1 MDKKIRR
8 CLSLLLVAAM
18 VVTGLDFVPAK
29 AAETTY
35 TSGDYTYTLN
45 GDDEATITKYDG
57 SASYVAIPST
67 LDGKQVVGI
76 GDGVFQD
83 KKTITGVN
91 IPEGIKSIGKYAL
104 AGTGITSLKL
114 PSSLTAIGAKML
126 SQNKGVTEI
135 IIPKN
140 VIESTNTY
148 WGGPFEGSNI
158 SKVVLE
164 EGMKKIPSEMFRN
177 MDKLTQVDIP
187 DSITKIEESAFN
199 TCSALTDI
207 DIPESVTYIGKYAL
221 AGTSI
226 KALKLPS
233 SLQTIGAK
241 VLSGNKE
248 VVEIVI
254 PKTVIESADT
264 YWGGPFEGSNISK
277 VVLEEGMKK
286 IPSEMF
292 RNMDKLTQVDIPD
305 SITAIGGSAFKSCSA
320 LTNIN
325 IPDAI
330 TSIEE
335 STFCECSSLK
345 EINIPDNVTSIGK
358 YAFAK
363 TNIKTL
369 KLPAQLTEIGAK
381 VLSENKEVTEIIV
394 PKTVIKAI
402 DTFWG
407 TPFEG
412 SNIRKVVLEKGMKKI
427 PANLLKNMEK
437 LTQVNIP
444 NSIVL
449 IEESAFSSC
458 SSLTSINIPDSVTTI
473 GKYAFSETSLAALK
487 LPSSLKTIGAKILS
501 GNKGVMEIV
510 IPKNITEVTDTYWG
524 EPFEGS
530 GISKVTFEKGLK
542 KIPSHLFHNA
552 SQLREVKLLDE
563 MTDIDSYAF
572 ENCTNLR
579 SVELPISIK
588 TIGDGAFSGCT
599 SLTEVLANKKIT
611 SIGKNAF
618 QNCTNATIKVA
629 KYTDSMKSF
638 TDAEQN
644 LEFSNLEYTDTVDKV
659 IEHEKSTYEING
671 SSASSYVVMNLDYA
685 LKQKEIKNVKDMQL
699 VVKLPATSAVNSIK
713 LDGIALSDSD
723 FKITSDN
730 KITIPVKKSTGKC
743 RIYTTPNVDGRINSY
758 AVLNYEKD
766 GVSQSNIIGA
776 VSENCTCLTLGC
788 NDDVSY
794 EKGEDSVSVEVKGY
808 GISGKNV
815 EIYVDGELV
824 KEVLVSKTGK
834 YSTDIALD
842 YPENFKNYTVKI
854 VSVEKSGKEAELS
867 KQITTIENGPK
878 LSGVSLYIEAHD
890 YKDGHKTF
898 DLLKNDGTLK
908 YITFQAGKPY
918 QFSIQYENADKI
930 SRVFVI
936 SSRGGYSRKLEAK
949 WDADKN
955 AYVTNGFFGNDASY
969 VPGNLSIEYVAK
981 PDGGTQVDEEENVTL
996 TDEEKASIPE
1006 NWREATA
1013 EQITD
1018 TESDYQAEI
1027 TLKSG
1032 DVVEYSYDKMTLT
1045 EYAEELEKKQAA
1057 QSGEED
1063 TELNACSDLS
1073 EGVGDIIDFL
1083 KVFDKEG
1090 TAKDIGKLYDFFEKD
1105 GFSRYT
1111 MGEGDLA
1118 QDIALVKTELNAD
1131 TIQMYLVDPK
1141 AVDNTV
1147 ARYIIKKG
1155 QSTTQKTIFDLFGMD
1170 SSTGGFLVDSAN
1182 SMFSFEGNVI
1192 NLLWMKQEVM
1202 SDQSLSPAQRE
1213 AKLKE
1218 IQKMADIAA
1227 EKMVFTYIAGVIGVF
1242 GAMALPGSGVAI
1254 ACGLLALAI
1263 KKCIIPMIESGD
1275 FDDFLN
1281 GKLSLKDMIIRWI
1294 IDPSGYVYEGV
1305 MTNRLSDVTT
1315 TLYYKEKKTDKKGT
1329 VWDASEYD
1337 QENPLVTDEAGS
1349 YAWDV
1354 PEGYWQV
1361 KAEKEGYETAYS
1373 DWMEVPPP
1381 QTDVNIEMKPL
1392 AAPEIKEIHSYETF
1406 TKVIFTQYMDPET
1419 VKNLTLTDS
1428 QGNSIAYTLSYDK
1441 SETDAARNV
1450 FAKEFTLIYDT
1461 PIAKGEKVTVGG
1473 MENITSSTGKA
1484 LAAVTK
1490 SDVASED
1497 VTIESNDYVN
1507 LALEDSYELSVEVSG
1522 ASKGSLA
1529 ASIDNSQVAEITKIE
1544 EGDDGIYKISMKGL
1558 VYGQAVLSLTVKETG
1573 ISKKVNIQVGEETSS
1588 GKNIYD
1594 EDPIQMVK
1602 LDLTKIS
1609 GKMESDINVNAD
1621 AEGVILPFTKKYQ
1634 RVFFEIPEDINLAQ
1648 ISDIII
1654 KANVPGELSLAVFN
1668 NTFDKS
1674 SNEWWND
1681 DVWTVY
1687 PFFEGSYPDRKENG
1701 SHGSTL
1707 GDETQTFLFN
1717 VDTDKLSRL
1726 TGNGGYLTI
1735 GANADPVTGAAYTDV
1750 TYKIYSIQLV
1760 VNKTVEPI
1768 GGGED
1773 PQPTVTPTTEPQ
1785 PTAVPTTE
1793 PQPTAVPTTEPQPTA
1808 VPTTKPQP
1816 TAVPTTKPQPTVV
1829 PTAKP
1834 QPTVVPTT
1842 KPQPTVVP
1850 TTKPQPTAGPTQKP
1864 QSTVKPQQPQAPNT
1878 STGTPAGN
1886 NNSSNANTGAN
1897 NSSSGSSNIS
1907 GGSYG
1912 NAGNATTVPKITM
1925 WKITQK
1931 GKGKVKVIWKKVV
1944 GSSGYQV
1951 QYSLNKKMRAA
1962 KLKNCKAASLTIKK
1976 LKKKKTYYVRVR
1988 AYKMVNGRKVYG
2000 KWSGVK
2006 KVKIKK

>member
-1 MDKKIRR
+1 MNKKIRR

-57 SASYVAIPST
+57 SALYVAIPST

-91 IPEGIKSIGKYAL
+91 IPEGIKSIGHDAFANTNL
-104 AGTGITSLKL
+104 QELNL
-114 PSSLTAIGAKML
+114 PSSLERIGY
-126 SQNKGVTEI
+126 SVIYGVTGVTNVN
-135 IIPKN
+135 IPKGLKTADVCWN
-140 VIESTNTY
+140 ND
-148 WGGPFEGSNI
+148 GPFAG
-158 SKVVLE
+158 SKVNTVTFE
-164 EGMKKIPSEMFRN
+164 SGMTKIPDN
-177 MDKLTQVDIP
+177 MMKNCKELKTVTIP
-187 DSITKIEESAFN
+187 YTVQEIGQYAFDSCSSLEKIEIPRIVKTIGHDAFAHTN
-199 TCSALTDI
+199 LQ
-207 DIPESVTYIGKYAL
+207 EL
-221 AGTSI
+221 N
-226 KALKLPS
+226 LPS
-233 SLQTIGAK
+233 SLEKIGYSIIYG
-241 VLSGNKE
+241 VTRVTSVN
-248 VVEIVI
+248 I
-254 PKTVIESADT
+254 PKGVKTADVC
-264 YWGGPFEGSNISK
+264 WNNDGPFAGSK
-277 VVLEEGMKK
+277 VNTVTFESGMTK
-286 IPSEMF
+286 
-292 RNMDKLTQVDIPD
+292 
-305 SITAIGGSAFKSCSA
+305 
-320 LTNIN
+320 
-325 IPDAI
+325 
-330 TSIEE
+330 
-335 STFCECSSLK
+335 
-345 EINIPDNVTSIGK
+345 IPDNMMKNCKELKTVTIPYTVQEIGQ
-358 YAFAK
+358 YAF
-363 TNIKTL
+363 
-369 KLPAQLTEIGAK
+369 
-381 VLSENKEVTEIIV
+381 
-394 PKTVIKAI
+394 
-402 DTFWG
+402 D
-407 TPFEG
+407 
-412 SNIRKVVLEKGMKKI
+412 
-427 PANLLKNMEK
+427 
-437 LTQVNIP
+437 
-444 NSIVL
+444 
-449 IEESAFSSC
+449 SC
-458 SSLTSINIPDSVTTI
+458 SSLEKIEIPRIVKTI
-473 GKYAFSETSLAALK
+473 GHDAFAHTNLQELN
-487 LPSSLKTIGAKILS
+487 LPSSLEKIGYSIIYGVTRVTS
-501 GNKGVMEIV
+501 VNIPKGVKTADV
-510 IPKNITEVTDTYWG
+510 CWNNDG
-524 EPFEGS
+524 PFAGS
-530 GISKVTFEKGLK
+530 KVNKVTFEKGTKL
-542 KIPSHLFHNA
+542 IPANLFSNA

-579 SVELPISIK
+579 SIELPISIK

-659 IEHEKSTYEING
+659 IEHEKSMYEING

-699 VVKLPATSAVNSIK
+699 VVKLPETSVVNSIK

-834 YSTDIALD
+834 YSTDITLD

-854 VSVEKSGKEAELS
+854 VSVEKSGKETELS

-878 LSGVSLYIEAHD
+878 LSDVSLYIEAHD

-969 VPGNLSIEYVAK
+969 VPGTLSIEYVAK

-1155 QSTTQKTIFDLFGMD
+1155 QSTTQKTLFDLFGMD

-1275 FDDFLN
+1275 FDDFLD

-1305 MTNRLSDVTT
+1305 TTNRLSDVTT

-1441 SETDAARNV
+1441 SEKDAAGNV
-1450 FAKEFTLIYDT
+1450 FVKEFTLIYDT

-1473 MENITSSTGKA
+1473 MENITSSTGEA

-1507 LALEDSYELSVEVSG
+1507 LALDDSYKLSVEVSG

-1544 EGDDGIYKISMKGL
+1544 EGDDGIYKISLKGL

-1609 GKMESDINVNAD
+1609 EKMESDINVNAD
-1621 AEGVILPFTKKYQ
+1621 GEGVILPFTKRYQ
-1634 RVFFEIPEDINLAQ
+1634 RVFFDIPEDINLAQ
-1648 ISDIII
+1648 ISNIII

-1707 GDETQTFLFN
+1707 GDETQTFSFN

-1768 GGGED
+1768 GGDED
-1773 PQPTVTPTTEPQ
+1773 PQPTVT
-1785 PTAVPTTE
+1785 
-1793 PQPTAVPTTEPQPTA
+1793 
-1808 VPTTKPQP
+1808 
-1816 TAVPTTKPQPTVV
+1816 
-1829 PTAKP
+1829 
-1834 QPTVVPTT
+1834 PTT

-1850 TTKPQPTAGPTQKP
+1850 TTKPQPTAVPTQKP

-1878 STGTPAGN
+1878 STGMSAGGN
-1886 NNSSNANTGAN
+1886 NANTGAN
-1897 NSSSGSSNIS
+1897 NSSFGSSNIS

-1912 NAGNATTVPKITM
+1912 NAGNATTVSKITM

-1931 GKGKVKVIWKKVV
+1931 GKGKVKVIWKKVI

-1962 KLKNCKAASLTIKK
+1962 KLKKCKAASLTIKK

-1988 AYKMVNGRKVYG
+1988 AYKYVNGKKVYG
-2000 KWSGVK
+2000 KWSSIK

>member
-1 MDKKIRR
+1 MNKKIRR

-57 SASYVAIPST
+57 SALYVAIPST

-91 IPEGIKSIGKYAL
+91 IPEGIKSIGHDAFANTNL
-104 AGTGITSLKL
+104 QELNL
-114 PSSLTAIGAKML
+114 PSSLERIGY
-126 SQNKGVTEI
+126 SVIYGVTGVTNVN
-135 IIPKN
+135 IPKGLKTADVCWN
-140 VIESTNTY
+140 ND
-148 WGGPFEGSNI
+148 GPFAG
-158 SKVVLE
+158 SKVNTVTFE
-164 EGMKKIPSEMFRN
+164 SGMTKIPDN
-177 MDKLTQVDIP
+177 MMKNCKELKTVTIP
-187 DSITKIEESAFN
+187 YTVQEIGQYAFDSCSSLEKIEIPRIVKTIGHDAFAHTN
-199 TCSALTDI
+199 LQ
-207 DIPESVTYIGKYAL
+207 EL
-221 AGTSI
+221 N
-226 KALKLPS
+226 LPS
-233 SLQTIGAK
+233 SLEKIG
-241 VLSGNKE
+241 
-248 VVEIVI
+248 
-254 PKTVIESADT
+254 
-264 YWGGPFEGSNISK
+264 Y
-277 VVLEEGMKK
+277 
-286 IPSEMF
+286 
-292 RNMDKLTQVDIPD
+292 
-305 SITAIGGSAFKSCSA
+305 SIIYGVTR
-320 LTNIN
+320 
-325 IPDAI
+325 
-330 TSIEE
+330 
-335 STFCECSSLK
+335 
-345 EINIPDNVTSIGK
+345 VTS
-358 YAFAK
+358 
-363 TNIKTL
+363 
-369 KLPAQLTEIGAK
+369 
-381 VLSENKEVTEIIV
+381 
-394 PKTVIKAI
+394 
-402 DTFWG
+402 
-407 TPFEG
+407 
-412 SNIRKVVLEKGMKKI
+412 
-427 PANLLKNMEK
+427 
-437 LTQVNIP
+437 VNIP
-444 NSIVL
+444 
-449 IEESAFSSC
+449 
-458 SSLTSINIPDSVTTI
+458 
-473 GKYAFSETSLAALK
+473 
-487 LPSSLKTIGAKILS
+487 
-501 GNKGVMEIV
+501 KGVKTADV
-510 IPKNITEVTDTYWG
+510 CWNNDG
-524 EPFEGS
+524 PFAGS
-530 GISKVTFEKGLK
+530 KVNKVTFEKGTKL
-542 KIPSHLFHNA
+542 IPANLFSNA

-579 SVELPISIK
+579 SIELPISIK

-659 IEHEKSTYEING
+659 IEHEKSMYEING

-699 VVKLPATSAVNSIK
+699 VVKLPETSVVNSIK

-834 YSTDIALD
+834 YSTDITLD

-854 VSVEKSGKEAELS
+854 VSVEKSGKETELS

-878 LSGVSLYIEAHD
+878 LSDVSLYIEAHD

-969 VPGNLSIEYVAK
+969 VPGTLSIEYVAK

-1155 QSTTQKTIFDLFGMD
+1155 QSTTQKTLFDLFGMD

-1275 FDDFLN
+1275 FDDFLD

-1305 MTNRLSDVTT
+1305 TTNRLSDVTT

-1441 SETDAARNV
+1441 SEKDAAGNV
-1450 FAKEFTLIYDT
+1450 FVKEFTLIYDT

-1473 MENITSSTGKA
+1473 MENITSSTGEA

-1507 LALEDSYELSVEVSG
+1507 LALDDSYKLSVEVSG

-1544 EGDDGIYKISMKGL
+1544 EGDDGIYKISLKGL

-1609 GKMESDINVNAD
+1609 EKMESDINVNAD
-1621 AEGVILPFTKKYQ
+1621 GEGVILPFTKRYQ
-1634 RVFFEIPEDINLAQ
+1634 RVFFDIPEDINLAQ
-1648 ISDIII
+1648 ISNIII

-1707 GDETQTFLFN
+1707 GDETQTFSFN

-1768 GGGED
+1768 GGDED
-1773 PQPTVTPTTEPQ
+1773 PQPTVT
-1785 PTAVPTTE
+1785 
-1793 PQPTAVPTTEPQPTA
+1793 
-1808 VPTTKPQP
+1808 
-1816 TAVPTTKPQPTVV
+1816 
-1829 PTAKP
+1829 
-1834 QPTVVPTT
+1834 PTT

-1850 TTKPQPTAGPTQKP
+1850 TTKPQPTAVPTQKP

-1878 STGTPAGN
+1878 STGMSAGGN
-1886 NNSSNANTGAN
+1886 NANTGAN
-1897 NSSSGSSNIS
+1897 NSSFGSSNIS

-1912 NAGNATTVPKITM
+1912 NAGNATTVSKITM

-1931 GKGKVKVIWKKVV
+1931 GKGKVKVIWKKVI

-1962 KLKNCKAASLTIKK
+1962 KLKKCKAASLTIKK

-1988 AYKMVNGRKVYG
+1988 AYKYVNGKKVYG
-2000 KWSGVK
+2000 KWSSIK

>member
-1 MDKKIRR
+1 MNKKIRR
-8 CLSLLLVAAM
+8 CLSLLLVATM

-91 IPEGIKSIGKYAL
+91 IPEGIKSIGHDAF
-104 AGTGITSLKL
+104 ANTGLTELKFPSTLESLGYNV
-114 PSSLTAIGAKML
+114 IYGV
-126 SQNKGVTEI
+126 KGVTSI
-135 IIPKN
+135 YIPK
-140 VIESTNTY
+140 SLKTAWRSGY
-148 WGGPFEGSNI
+148 DAPFNN
-158 SKVVLE
+158 SKVKEVVFE
-164 EGMKKIPSEMFRN
+164 DGITEIPNNIMMSSSELQ
-177 MDKLTQVDIP
+177 KVTIP
-187 DSITKIEESAFN
+187 DSVEVIGNNAFERCSSLQQIEIPQGVKKIGNYAFASTNLKEFNIPLSLETIGYCVIYGVKDVTSIYIPKSLKTAWRSGYDAPFNNSKIKKVTFEKGITKIPDNIMMSSSELQKVTIPNSVQEIGNNAFER
-199 TCSALTDI
+199 C
-207 DIPESVTYIGKYAL
+207 
-221 AGTSI
+221 
-226 KALKLPS
+226 S
-233 SLQTIGAK
+233 SLQQI
-241 VLSGNKE
+241 
-248 VVEIVI
+248 EIPQGV
-254 PKTVIESADT
+254 
-264 YWGGPFEGSNISK
+264 
-277 VVLEEGMKK
+277 KK
-286 IPSEMF
+286 IG
-292 RNMDKLTQVDIPD
+292 N
-305 SITAIGGSAFKSCSA
+305 
-320 LTNIN
+320 
-325 IPDAI
+325 
-330 TSIEE
+330 
-335 STFCECSSLK
+335 
-345 EINIPDNVTSIGK
+345 
-358 YAFAK
+358 YAFAS
-363 TNIKTL
+363 TNL
-369 KLPAQLTEIGAK
+369 KE
-381 VLSENKEVTEIIV
+381 
-394 PKTVIKAI
+394 
-402 DTFWG
+402 F
-407 TPFEG
+407 
-412 SNIRKVVLEKGMKKI
+412 
-427 PANLLKNMEK
+427 
-437 LTQVNIP
+437 NIP
-444 NSIVL
+444 LSLETIGYCVL
-449 IEESAFSSC
+449 YGVSGVA
-458 SSLTSINIPDSVTTI
+458 SINIP
-473 GKYAFSETSLAALK
+473 K
-487 LPSSLKTIGAKILS
+487 SLKNVSRS
-501 GNKGVMEIV
+501 G
-510 IPKNITEVTDTYWG
+510 DDC
-524 EPFEGS
+524 PFTNS

-542 KIPSHLFHNA
+542 EIPSHLFHNA

-579 SVELPISIK
+579 SIELPISIK

-659 IEHEKSTYEING
+659 IEHEKSMYEING

-699 VVKLPATSAVNSIK
+699 VVKLPATSVVNSIK

-834 YSTDIALD
+834 YSTDITLD

-854 VSVEKSGKEAELS
+854 VSVEKSGKETELS

-969 VPGNLSIEYVAK
+969 VPGTLSIEYVAK

-1182 SMFSFEGNVI
+1182 SMFNFEGNVI

-1305 MTNRLSDVTT
+1305 TTNRLSDVTT

-1441 SETDAARNV
+1441 SEKDAAGNV
-1450 FAKEFTLIYDT
+1450 FVKEFTLIYDT
-1461 PIAKGEKVTVGG
+1461 PIAKGEKVTAGG
-1473 MENITSSTGKA
+1473 MENITSSTGEA

-1507 LALEDSYELSVEVSG
+1507 LALDDSYELSVEVSG

-1544 EGDDGIYKISMKGL
+1544 EGDDGIYKISLKGL

-1609 GKMESDINVNAD
+1609 EKMESDINVNAD
-1621 AEGVILPFTKKYQ
+1621 GEGVILPFTKKYQ
-1634 RVFFEIPEDINLAQ
+1634 RVFFDIPEDINLAQ
-1648 ISDIII
+1648 ISNIII

-1707 GDETQTFLFN
+1707 GDETQTFSFN

-1735 GANADPVTGAAYTDV
+1735 GANVDPVTGAAYTDV

-1768 GGGED
+1768 GGDED
-1773 PQPTVTPTTEPQ
+1773 PQPTVT
-1785 PTAVPTTE
+1785 
-1793 PQPTAVPTTEPQPTA
+1793 
-1808 VPTTKPQP
+1808 
-1816 TAVPTTKPQPTVV
+1816 PTTKPQPTVV

-1850 TTKPQPTAGPTQKP
+1850 TTKPQPTAVPTQKS
-1864 QSTVKPQQPQAPNT
+1864 QSTVKPQQPQEPNT
-1878 STGTPAGN
+1878 STGMSAGGN
-1886 NNSSNANTGAN
+1886 NANTGAN

-1912 NAGNATTVPKITM
+1912 NAGNATTVSKITM

-1931 GKGKVKVIWKKVV
+1931 GKGKVKVIWKKVI

-1962 KLKNCKAASLTIKK
+1962 KLKKCKAASLTIKK

-1988 AYKMVNGRKVYG
+1988 AYKYVNGKKVYG
-2000 KWSGVK
+2000 KWSSIK

>member
-1 MDKKIRR
+1 MNKKIRR

-57 SASYVAIPST
+57 SALYVAIPST

-91 IPEGIKSIGKYAL
+91 IPEGIKSIGHDAFANTNL
-104 AGTGITSLKL
+104 QELNL
-114 PSSLTAIGAKML
+114 PSSLERIGY
-126 SQNKGVTEI
+126 SVIYGVTGVTNVN
-135 IIPKN
+135 IPKGLKTADVCWN
-140 VIESTNTY
+140 ND
-148 WGGPFEGSNI
+148 GPFAG
-158 SKVVLE
+158 SKVNTVTFE
-164 EGMKKIPSEMFRN
+164 SGMTKIPDN
-177 MDKLTQVDIP
+177 MMKNCKELKTVTIP
-187 DSITKIEESAFN
+187 YTVQEIGQYAFDSCSSLEKIEIPRIVKTIGHDAFAHTN
-199 TCSALTDI
+199 LQ
-207 DIPESVTYIGKYAL
+207 EL
-221 AGTSI
+221 N
-226 KALKLPS
+226 LPS
-233 SLQTIGAK
+233 SLEKIG
-241 VLSGNKE
+241 
-248 VVEIVI
+248 
-254 PKTVIESADT
+254 
-264 YWGGPFEGSNISK
+264 Y
-277 VVLEEGMKK
+277 
-286 IPSEMF
+286 
-292 RNMDKLTQVDIPD
+292 
-305 SITAIGGSAFKSCSA
+305 SIIYGVTG
-320 LTNIN
+320 
-325 IPDAI
+325 
-330 TSIEE
+330 
-335 STFCECSSLK
+335 
-345 EINIPDNVTSIGK
+345 VTS
-358 YAFAK
+358 
-363 TNIKTL
+363 
-369 KLPAQLTEIGAK
+369 
-381 VLSENKEVTEIIV
+381 
-394 PKTVIKAI
+394 
-402 DTFWG
+402 
-407 TPFEG
+407 
-412 SNIRKVVLEKGMKKI
+412 
-427 PANLLKNMEK
+427 
-437 LTQVNIP
+437 VNIP
-444 NSIVL
+444 
-449 IEESAFSSC
+449 
-458 SSLTSINIPDSVTTI
+458 
-473 GKYAFSETSLAALK
+473 
-487 LPSSLKTIGAKILS
+487 
-501 GNKGVMEIV
+501 KGVKTADV
-510 IPKNITEVTDTYWG
+510 CWNNDG
-524 EPFEGS
+524 PFAGS
-530 GISKVTFEKGLK
+530 KVNKVTFEKGTKL
-542 KIPSHLFHNA
+542 IPANLFSNA

-579 SVELPISIK
+579 SIELPISIK

-659 IEHEKSTYEING
+659 IEHEKSMYEING

-699 VVKLPATSAVNSIK
+699 VVKLPETSVVNSIK

-834 YSTDIALD
+834 YSTDITLD

-854 VSVEKSGKEAELS
+854 VSVEKSGKETELS

-878 LSGVSLYIEAHD
+878 LSDVSLYIEAHD

-969 VPGNLSIEYVAK
+969 VPGTLSIEYVAK

-1155 QSTTQKTIFDLFGMD
+1155 QSTTQKTLFDLFGMD

-1275 FDDFLN
+1275 FDDFLD

-1305 MTNRLSDVTT
+1305 TTNRLSDVTT

-1441 SETDAARNV
+1441 SEKDAAGNV
-1450 FAKEFTLIYDT
+1450 FVKEFTLIYDT

-1473 MENITSSTGKA
+1473 MENITSSTGEA

-1507 LALEDSYELSVEVSG
+1507 LALDDSYKLSVEVSG

-1544 EGDDGIYKISMKGL
+1544 EGDDGIYKISLKGL

-1609 GKMESDINVNAD
+1609 EKMESDINVNAD
-1621 AEGVILPFTKKYQ
+1621 GEGVILPFTKRYQ
-1634 RVFFEIPEDINLAQ
+1634 RVFFDIPEDINLAQ
-1648 ISDIII
+1648 ISNIII

-1707 GDETQTFLFN
+1707 GDETQTFSFN

-1768 GGGED
+1768 GGDED
-1773 PQPTVTPTTEPQ
+1773 PQPTVT
-1785 PTAVPTTE
+1785 
-1793 PQPTAVPTTEPQPTA
+1793 
-1808 VPTTKPQP
+1808 
-1816 TAVPTTKPQPTVV
+1816 
-1829 PTAKP
+1829 
-1834 QPTVVPTT
+1834 PTT

-1850 TTKPQPTAGPTQKP
+1850 TTKPQPTAVPTQKP

-1878 STGTPAGN
+1878 STGMSAGGN
-1886 NNSSNANTGAN
+1886 NANTGAN
-1897 NSSSGSSNIS
+1897 NSSFGSSNIS

-1912 NAGNATTVPKITM
+1912 NAGNATTVSKITM

-1931 GKGKVKVIWKKVV
+1931 GKGKVKVIWKKVI

-1962 KLKNCKAASLTIKK
+1962 KLKKCKAASLTIKK

-1988 AYKMVNGRKVYG
+1988 AYKYVNGKKVYG
-2000 KWSGVK
+2000 KWSSIK

>member
-1 MDKKIRR
+1 MNKKIRR

-18 VVTGLDFVPAK
+18 VVTGLDFVPAE

-57 SASYVAIPST
+57 SALYVAIPST

-91 IPEGIKSIGKYAL
+91 IPEGIKTIGHDAFAHTNL
-104 AGTGITSLKL
+104 QELNL
-114 PSSLTAIGAKML
+114 PSSLERIGY
-126 SQNKGVTEI
+126 SVIYGVTGVTNVN
-135 IIPKN
+135 IPKGLKTADVCWN
-140 VIESTNTY
+140 ND
-148 WGGPFEGSNI
+148 GPFAG
-158 SKVVLE
+158 SKVNTVTFE
-164 EGMKKIPSEMFRN
+164 SGMTKIPDN
-177 MDKLTQVDIP
+177 MMKNCKELKTVTIP
-187 DSITKIEESAFN
+187 YTVQEIGQYAFDSCSSLEKIEIPRIVKTIGHDAFAHTN
-199 TCSALTDI
+199 LQ
-207 DIPESVTYIGKYAL
+207 EL
-221 AGTSI
+221 N
-226 KALKLPS
+226 LPS
-233 SLQTIGAK
+233 SLEKIG
-241 VLSGNKE
+241 
-248 VVEIVI
+248 
-254 PKTVIESADT
+254 
-264 YWGGPFEGSNISK
+264 Y
-277 VVLEEGMKK
+277 
-286 IPSEMF
+286 
-292 RNMDKLTQVDIPD
+292 
-305 SITAIGGSAFKSCSA
+305 SIIYGVTR
-320 LTNIN
+320 
-325 IPDAI
+325 
-330 TSIEE
+330 
-335 STFCECSSLK
+335 
-345 EINIPDNVTSIGK
+345 VTS
-358 YAFAK
+358 
-363 TNIKTL
+363 
-369 KLPAQLTEIGAK
+369 
-381 VLSENKEVTEIIV
+381 
-394 PKTVIKAI
+394 
-402 DTFWG
+402 
-407 TPFEG
+407 
-412 SNIRKVVLEKGMKKI
+412 
-427 PANLLKNMEK
+427 
-437 LTQVNIP
+437 VNIP
-444 NSIVL
+444 
-449 IEESAFSSC
+449 
-458 SSLTSINIPDSVTTI
+458 
-473 GKYAFSETSLAALK
+473 
-487 LPSSLKTIGAKILS
+487 
-501 GNKGVMEIV
+501 KGVKTADV
-510 IPKNITEVTDTYWG
+510 CWNNDG
-524 EPFEGS
+524 PFAGS
-530 GISKVTFEKGLK
+530 KVNKVTFEKGTKL
-542 KIPSHLFHNA
+542 IPANLFSNA

-579 SVELPISIK
+579 SIELPISIK

-699 VVKLPATSAVNSIK
+699 VVKLPATSVVDSIK

-834 YSTDIALD
+834 YSTDITMD

-854 VSVEKSGKEAELS
+854 VSVEKSGKETELS

-1182 SMFSFEGNVI
+1182 SMFNFEGNVI

-1305 MTNRLSDVTT
+1305 TTNRLSDVTT

-1441 SETDAARNV
+1441 SEKDAAGNV
-1450 FAKEFTLIYDT
+1450 FVKEFTLIYDT
-1461 PIAKGEKVTVGG
+1461 PIAKGEKVTAGG
-1473 MENITSSTGKA
+1473 MENITSSTGEA

-1507 LALEDSYELSVEVSG
+1507 LALDDSYELSVEVSG

-1544 EGDDGIYKISMKGL
+1544 EGDDGIYKISLKGL

-1609 GKMESDINVNAD
+1609 EKMESDINVNAD
-1621 AEGVILPFTKKYQ
+1621 GEGVILPFTKKYQ
-1634 RVFFEIPEDINLAQ
+1634 RVFFDIPEDINLAQ
-1648 ISDIII
+1648 ISNIII

-1707 GDETQTFLFN
+1707 GDETQTFSFN

-1735 GANADPVTGAAYTDV
+1735 GANVDPVTGAAYTDV

-1768 GGGED
+1768 GGDED
-1773 PQPTVTPTTEPQ
+1773 PQPTVT
-1785 PTAVPTTE
+1785 
-1793 PQPTAVPTTEPQPTA
+1793 
-1808 VPTTKPQP
+1808 
-1816 TAVPTTKPQPTVV
+1816 PTTKPQPTVV

-1842 KPQPTVVP
+1842 KPQPTV
-1850 TTKPQPTAGPTQKP
+1850 
-1864 QSTVKPQQPQAPNT
+1864 KPQQPQAPNT
-1878 STGTPAGN
+1878 STGMSAGGN
-1886 NNSSNANTGAN
+1886 NANTGAN

-1912 NAGNATTVPKITM
+1912 NAGNATTVSKITM

-1931 GKGKVKVIWKKVV
+1931 GKGKVKVIWKKVI

-1962 KLKNCKAASLTIKK
+1962 KLKKCKAASLTIKK

-1988 AYKMVNGRKVYG
+1988 AYKYVNGKKVYG
-2000 KWSGVK
+2000 KWSSIK

>member
-1 MDKKIRR
+1 MNKKIRR

-57 SASYVAIPST
+57 SALYVAIPST

-91 IPEGIKSIGKYAL
+91 IPEGIKSIGHDAFANTNL
-104 AGTGITSLKL
+104 QELNL
-114 PSSLTAIGAKML
+114 PSSLERIGY
-126 SQNKGVTEI
+126 SVIYGVTGVTNVN
-135 IIPKN
+135 IPKGLKTADVCWN
-140 VIESTNTY
+140 ND
-148 WGGPFEGSNI
+148 GPFAG
-158 SKVVLE
+158 SKVNTVTFE
-164 EGMKKIPSEMFRN
+164 SGM
-177 MDKLTQVDIP
+177 
-187 DSITKIEESAFN
+187 TK
-199 TCSALTDI
+199 
-207 DIPESVTYIGKYAL
+207 
-221 AGTSI
+221 
-226 KALKLPS
+226 
-233 SLQTIGAK
+233 
-241 VLSGNKE
+241 
-248 VVEIVI
+248 
-254 PKTVIESADT
+254 
-264 YWGGPFEGSNISK
+264 
-277 VVLEEGMKK
+277 
-286 IPSEMF
+286 
-292 RNMDKLTQVDIPD
+292 
-305 SITAIGGSAFKSCSA
+305 
-320 LTNIN
+320 
-325 IPDAI
+325 
-330 TSIEE
+330 
-335 STFCECSSLK
+335 
-345 EINIPDNVTSIGK
+345 IPDNMMKNCKELKTVTIPYTVQEIGQ
-358 YAFAK
+358 YAF
-363 TNIKTL
+363 
-369 KLPAQLTEIGAK
+369 
-381 VLSENKEVTEIIV
+381 
-394 PKTVIKAI
+394 
-402 DTFWG
+402 D
-407 TPFEG
+407 
-412 SNIRKVVLEKGMKKI
+412 
-427 PANLLKNMEK
+427 
-437 LTQVNIP
+437 
-444 NSIVL
+444 
-449 IEESAFSSC
+449 SC
-458 SSLTSINIPDSVTTI
+458 SSLEKIEIPRIV
-473 GKYAFSETSLAALK
+473 
-487 LPSSLKTIGAKILS
+487 KTIGHDAFAHTNLQELNLPSGLEKIGYS
-501 GNKGVMEIV
+501 IIYGVTRVTSVNIPKGVKTADVCWNNDGPFAGSKVNTVTFESGMTKIPDNMMKNCKELKTVTIPYTVQEIGQYAFDSCSSLEKIEIPRIV
-510 IPKNITEVTDTYWG
+510 KTIGHDAFAHTNLQELNLPSGLEKIGYSIIYGVTRVTSVNIPKGVKTADVCWNNDG
-524 EPFEGS
+524 PFAGS
-530 GISKVTFEKGLK
+530 KVNKVTFEKGTKL
-542 KIPSHLFHNA
+542 IPANLFSNA

-579 SVELPISIK
+579 SIELPISIK

-659 IEHEKSTYEING
+659 IEHEKSMYEING

-699 VVKLPATSAVNSIK
+699 VVKLPETSVVNSIK

-834 YSTDIALD
+834 YSTDITLD

-854 VSVEKSGKEAELS
+854 VSVEKSGKETELS

-878 LSGVSLYIEAHD
+878 LSDVSLYIEAHD

-969 VPGNLSIEYVAK
+969 VPGTLSIEYVAK

-1155 QSTTQKTIFDLFGMD
+1155 QSTTQKTLFDLFGMD

-1275 FDDFLN
+1275 FDDFLD

-1305 MTNRLSDVTT
+1305 TTNRLSDVTT

-1441 SETDAARNV
+1441 SEKDAAGNV
-1450 FAKEFTLIYDT
+1450 FVKEFTLIYDT

-1473 MENITSSTGKA
+1473 MENITSSTGEA

-1507 LALEDSYELSVEVSG
+1507 LALDDSYKLSVEVSG

-1544 EGDDGIYKISMKGL
+1544 EGDDGIYKISLKGL

-1609 GKMESDINVNAD
+1609 EKMESDINVNAD
-1621 AEGVILPFTKKYQ
+1621 GEGVILPFTKRYQ
-1634 RVFFEIPEDINLAQ
+1634 RVFFDIPEDINLAQ
-1648 ISDIII
+1648 ISNIII

-1707 GDETQTFLFN
+1707 GDETQTFSFN

-1768 GGGED
+1768 GGDED
-1773 PQPTVTPTTEPQ
+1773 PQPTVT
-1785 PTAVPTTE
+1785 
-1793 PQPTAVPTTEPQPTA
+1793 
-1808 VPTTKPQP
+1808 
-1816 TAVPTTKPQPTVV
+1816 
-1829 PTAKP
+1829 
-1834 QPTVVPTT
+1834 PTT

-1850 TTKPQPTAGPTQKP
+1850 TTKPQPTAVPTQKP

-1878 STGTPAGN
+1878 STGMSAGGN
-1886 NNSSNANTGAN
+1886 NANTGAN
-1897 NSSSGSSNIS
+1897 NSSFGSSNIS

-1912 NAGNATTVPKITM
+1912 NAGNATTVSKITM

-1931 GKGKVKVIWKKVV
+1931 GKGKVKVIWKKVI

-1962 KLKNCKAASLTIKK
+1962 KLKKCKAASLTIKK

-1988 AYKMVNGRKVYG
+1988 AYKYVNGKKVYG
-2000 KWSGVK
+2000 KWSSIK

>member
-1 MDKKIRR
+1 MNKKIRR

-57 SASYVAIPST
+57 SALYVAIPST

-91 IPEGIKSIGKYAL
+91 IPEGIKSIGHDAFANTNL
-104 AGTGITSLKL
+104 QELNL
-114 PSSLTAIGAKML
+114 PSSLERIGY
-126 SQNKGVTEI
+126 SVIYGVTGVTNVN
-135 IIPKN
+135 IPKGLKTADVCWN
-140 VIESTNTY
+140 ND
-148 WGGPFEGSNI
+148 GPFAG
-158 SKVVLE
+158 SKVNTVTFE
-164 EGMKKIPSEMFRN
+164 SGMTKIPDN
-177 MDKLTQVDIP
+177 MMKNCKELKTVTIP
-187 DSITKIEESAFN
+187 YTVQEIGQYAFDSCSSLEKIEIPRIVKTIGHDAFAHTN
-199 TCSALTDI
+199 LQ
-207 DIPESVTYIGKYAL
+207 EL
-221 AGTSI
+221 N
-226 KALKLPS
+226 LPS
-233 SLQTIGAK
+233 SLEKIGYSIIYG
-241 VLSGNKE
+241 VTGVTSVN
-248 VVEIVI
+248 I
-254 PKTVIESADT
+254 PKGVKTADVC
-264 YWGGPFEGSNISK
+264 WNNDGPFAGSK
-277 VVLEEGMKK
+277 VNTVTFESGMTK
-286 IPSEMF
+286 
-292 RNMDKLTQVDIPD
+292 
-305 SITAIGGSAFKSCSA
+305 
-320 LTNIN
+320 
-325 IPDAI
+325 
-330 TSIEE
+330 
-335 STFCECSSLK
+335 
-345 EINIPDNVTSIGK
+345 IPDNMMKNCKELKTVTIPYTVQEIGQ
-358 YAFAK
+358 YAF
-363 TNIKTL
+363 
-369 KLPAQLTEIGAK
+369 
-381 VLSENKEVTEIIV
+381 
-394 PKTVIKAI
+394 
-402 DTFWG
+402 D
-407 TPFEG
+407 
-412 SNIRKVVLEKGMKKI
+412 
-427 PANLLKNMEK
+427 
-437 LTQVNIP
+437 
-444 NSIVL
+444 
-449 IEESAFSSC
+449 SC
-458 SSLTSINIPDSVTTI
+458 SSLEKIEIPRIVKTI
-473 GKYAFSETSLAALK
+473 GHDAFAHTNLQELN
-487 LPSSLKTIGAKILS
+487 LPSSLEKIGYSIIYGVTGVTS
-501 GNKGVMEIV
+501 VNIPKGVKTADV
-510 IPKNITEVTDTYWG
+510 CWNNDG
-524 EPFEGS
+524 PFAGS
-530 GISKVTFEKGLK
+530 KVNKVTFEKGTKL
-542 KIPSHLFHNA
+542 IPANLFSNA

-579 SVELPISIK
+579 SIELPISIK

-659 IEHEKSTYEING
+659 IEHEKSMYEING

-699 VVKLPATSAVNSIK
+699 VVKLPETSVVNSIK

-834 YSTDIALD
+834 YSTDITLD

-854 VSVEKSGKEAELS
+854 VSVEKSGKETELS

-878 LSGVSLYIEAHD
+878 LSDVSLYIEAHD

-969 VPGNLSIEYVAK
+969 VPGTLSIEYVAK

-1155 QSTTQKTIFDLFGMD
+1155 QSTTQKTLFDLFGMD

-1275 FDDFLN
+1275 FDDFLD

-1305 MTNRLSDVTT
+1305 TTNRLSDVTT

-1441 SETDAARNV
+1441 SEKDAAGNV
-1450 FAKEFTLIYDT
+1450 FVKEFTLIYDT

-1473 MENITSSTGKA
+1473 MENITSSTGEA

-1507 LALEDSYELSVEVSG
+1507 LALDDSYKLSVEVSG

-1544 EGDDGIYKISMKGL
+1544 EGDDGIYKISLKGL

-1609 GKMESDINVNAD
+1609 EKMESDINVNAD
-1621 AEGVILPFTKKYQ
+1621 GEGVILPFTKRYQ
-1634 RVFFEIPEDINLAQ
+1634 RVFFDIPEDINLAQ
-1648 ISDIII
+1648 ISNIII

-1707 GDETQTFLFN
+1707 GDETQTFSFN

-1768 GGGED
+1768 GGDED
-1773 PQPTVTPTTEPQ
+1773 PQPTVT
-1785 PTAVPTTE
+1785 
-1793 PQPTAVPTTEPQPTA
+1793 
-1808 VPTTKPQP
+1808 
-1816 TAVPTTKPQPTVV
+1816 
-1829 PTAKP
+1829 
-1834 QPTVVPTT
+1834 PTT

-1850 TTKPQPTAGPTQKP
+1850 TTKPQPTAVPTQKP

-1878 STGTPAGN
+1878 STGMSAGGN
-1886 NNSSNANTGAN
+1886 NANTGAN
-1897 NSSSGSSNIS
+1897 NSSFGSSNIS

-1912 NAGNATTVPKITM
+1912 NAGNATTVSKITM

-1931 GKGKVKVIWKKVV
+1931 GKGKVKVIWKKVI

-1962 KLKNCKAASLTIKK
+1962 KLKKCKAASLTIKK

-1988 AYKMVNGRKVYG
+1988 AYKYVNGKKVYG
-2000 KWSGVK
+2000 KWSSIK

>member
-1 MDKKIRR
+1 MNKKIRR

-57 SASYVAIPST
+57 SALYVAIPST

-91 IPEGIKSIGKYAL
+91 IPEGIKSIGHDAFANTNL
-104 AGTGITSLKL
+104 QELNL
-114 PSSLTAIGAKML
+114 PSSLERIGY
-126 SQNKGVTEI
+126 SVIYGVTGVTNVN
-135 IIPKN
+135 IPKGLKTADVCWN
-140 VIESTNTY
+140 ND
-148 WGGPFEGSNI
+148 GPFAG
-158 SKVVLE
+158 SKVNTVTFE
-164 EGMKKIPSEMFRN
+164 SGM
-177 MDKLTQVDIP
+177 
-187 DSITKIEESAFN
+187 TK
-199 TCSALTDI
+199 
-207 DIPESVTYIGKYAL
+207 
-221 AGTSI
+221 
-226 KALKLPS
+226 
-233 SLQTIGAK
+233 
-241 VLSGNKE
+241 
-248 VVEIVI
+248 
-254 PKTVIESADT
+254 
-264 YWGGPFEGSNISK
+264 
-277 VVLEEGMKK
+277 
-286 IPSEMF
+286 
-292 RNMDKLTQVDIPD
+292 
-305 SITAIGGSAFKSCSA
+305 
-320 LTNIN
+320 
-325 IPDAI
+325 
-330 TSIEE
+330 
-335 STFCECSSLK
+335 
-345 EINIPDNVTSIGK
+345 IPDNMMKNCKELKTVTIPYTVQEIGQ
-358 YAFAK
+358 YAF
-363 TNIKTL
+363 
-369 KLPAQLTEIGAK
+369 
-381 VLSENKEVTEIIV
+381 
-394 PKTVIKAI
+394 
-402 DTFWG
+402 D
-407 TPFEG
+407 
-412 SNIRKVVLEKGMKKI
+412 
-427 PANLLKNMEK
+427 
-437 LTQVNIP
+437 
-444 NSIVL
+444 
-449 IEESAFSSC
+449 SC
-458 SSLTSINIPDSVTTI
+458 SSLEKIEIPRIV
-473 GKYAFSETSLAALK
+473 
-487 LPSSLKTIGAKILS
+487 KTIGHDAFAHTNLQELNLPSGLEKIGYS
-501 GNKGVMEIV
+501 IIYGVTRVTSVNIPKGVKTADV
-510 IPKNITEVTDTYWG
+510 CWNNDG
-524 EPFEGS
+524 PFAGS
-530 GISKVTFEKGLK
+530 KVNKVTFEKGTKL
-542 KIPSHLFHNA
+542 IPANLFSNA

-579 SVELPISIK
+579 SIELPISIK

-659 IEHEKSTYEING
+659 IEHEKSMYEING

-699 VVKLPATSAVNSIK
+699 VVKLPETSVVNSIK

-834 YSTDIALD
+834 YSTDITLD

-854 VSVEKSGKEAELS
+854 VSVEKSGKETELS

-878 LSGVSLYIEAHD
+878 LSDVSLYIEAHD

-969 VPGNLSIEYVAK
+969 VPGTLSIEYVAK

-1155 QSTTQKTIFDLFGMD
+1155 QSTTQKTLFDLFGMD

-1275 FDDFLN
+1275 FDDFLD

-1305 MTNRLSDVTT
+1305 TTNRLSDVTT

-1441 SETDAARNV
+1441 SEKDAAGNV
-1450 FAKEFTLIYDT
+1450 FVKEFTLIYDT

-1473 MENITSSTGKA
+1473 MENITSSTGEA

-1507 LALEDSYELSVEVSG
+1507 LALDDSYKLSVEVSG

-1544 EGDDGIYKISMKGL
+1544 EGDDGIYKISLKGL

-1609 GKMESDINVNAD
+1609 EKMESDINVNAD
-1621 AEGVILPFTKKYQ
+1621 GEGVILPFTKRYQ
-1634 RVFFEIPEDINLAQ
+1634 RVFFDIPEDINLAQ
-1648 ISDIII
+1648 ISNIII

-1707 GDETQTFLFN
+1707 GDETQTFSFN

-1768 GGGED
+1768 GGDED
-1773 PQPTVTPTTEPQ
+1773 PQPTVT
-1785 PTAVPTTE
+1785 
-1793 PQPTAVPTTEPQPTA
+1793 
-1808 VPTTKPQP
+1808 
-1816 TAVPTTKPQPTVV
+1816 
-1829 PTAKP
+1829 
-1834 QPTVVPTT
+1834 PTT

-1850 TTKPQPTAGPTQKP
+1850 TTKPQPTAVPTQKP

-1878 STGTPAGN
+1878 STGMSAGGN
-1886 NNSSNANTGAN
+1886 NANTGAN
-1897 NSSSGSSNIS
+1897 NSSFGSSNIS

-1912 NAGNATTVPKITM
+1912 NAGNATTVSKITM

-1931 GKGKVKVIWKKVV
+1931 GKGKVKVIWKKVI

-1962 KLKNCKAASLTIKK
+1962 KLKKCKAASLTIKK

-1988 AYKMVNGRKVYG
+1988 AYKYVNGKKVYG
-2000 KWSGVK
+2000 KWSSIK

>member
-1 MDKKIRR
+1 MNKKIRR

-57 SASYVAIPST
+57 SALYVAIPST

-91 IPEGIKSIGKYAL
+91 IPEGIKSIGHDAFANTNL
-104 AGTGITSLKL
+104 QELNL
-114 PSSLTAIGAKML
+114 PSSLERIGY
-126 SQNKGVTEI
+126 SVIYGVTGVTNVN
-135 IIPKN
+135 IPKGLKTADVCWN
-140 VIESTNTY
+140 ND
-148 WGGPFEGSNI
+148 GPFAG
-158 SKVVLE
+158 SKVNTVTFE
-164 EGMKKIPSEMFRN
+164 SGM
-177 MDKLTQVDIP
+177 
-187 DSITKIEESAFN
+187 TK
-199 TCSALTDI
+199 
-207 DIPESVTYIGKYAL
+207 
-221 AGTSI
+221 
-226 KALKLPS
+226 
-233 SLQTIGAK
+233 
-241 VLSGNKE
+241 
-248 VVEIVI
+248 
-254 PKTVIESADT
+254 
-264 YWGGPFEGSNISK
+264 
-277 VVLEEGMKK
+277 
-286 IPSEMF
+286 
-292 RNMDKLTQVDIPD
+292 
-305 SITAIGGSAFKSCSA
+305 
-320 LTNIN
+320 
-325 IPDAI
+325 
-330 TSIEE
+330 
-335 STFCECSSLK
+335 
-345 EINIPDNVTSIGK
+345 IPDNMMKNCKELKTVTIPYTVQEIGQ
-358 YAFAK
+358 YAF
-363 TNIKTL
+363 
-369 KLPAQLTEIGAK
+369 
-381 VLSENKEVTEIIV
+381 
-394 PKTVIKAI
+394 
-402 DTFWG
+402 D
-407 TPFEG
+407 
-412 SNIRKVVLEKGMKKI
+412 
-427 PANLLKNMEK
+427 
-437 LTQVNIP
+437 
-444 NSIVL
+444 
-449 IEESAFSSC
+449 SC
-458 SSLTSINIPDSVTTI
+458 SSLEKIEIPRIV
-473 GKYAFSETSLAALK
+473 
-487 LPSSLKTIGAKILS
+487 KTIGHDAFAHTNLQELNLPSGLEKIGYS
-501 GNKGVMEIV
+501 IIYGVTGVTSVNIPKGVKTADV
-510 IPKNITEVTDTYWG
+510 CWNNDG
-524 EPFEGS
+524 PFAGS
-530 GISKVTFEKGLK
+530 KVNKVTFEKGTKL
-542 KIPSHLFHNA
+542 IPANLFSNA

-579 SVELPISIK
+579 SIELPISIK

-659 IEHEKSTYEING
+659 IEHEKSMYEING

-699 VVKLPATSAVNSIK
+699 VVKLPETSVVNSIK

-834 YSTDIALD
+834 YSTDITLD

-854 VSVEKSGKEAELS
+854 VSVEKSGKETELS

-878 LSGVSLYIEAHD
+878 LSDVSLYIEAHD

-969 VPGNLSIEYVAK
+969 VPGTLSIEYVAK

-1155 QSTTQKTIFDLFGMD
+1155 QSTTQKTLFDLFGMD

-1275 FDDFLN
+1275 FDDFLD

-1305 MTNRLSDVTT
+1305 TTNRLSDVTT

-1441 SETDAARNV
+1441 SEKDAAGNV
-1450 FAKEFTLIYDT
+1450 FVKEFTLIYDT

-1473 MENITSSTGKA
+1473 MENITSSTGEA

-1507 LALEDSYELSVEVSG
+1507 LALDDSYKLSVEVSG

-1544 EGDDGIYKISMKGL
+1544 EGDDGIYKISLKGL

-1609 GKMESDINVNAD
+1609 EKMESDINVNAD
-1621 AEGVILPFTKKYQ
+1621 GEGVILPFTKRYQ
-1634 RVFFEIPEDINLAQ
+1634 RVFFDIPEDINLAQ
-1648 ISDIII
+1648 ISNIII

-1707 GDETQTFLFN
+1707 GDETQTFSFN

-1768 GGGED
+1768 GGDED
-1773 PQPTVTPTTEPQ
+1773 PQPTVT
-1785 PTAVPTTE
+1785 
-1793 PQPTAVPTTEPQPTA
+1793 
-1808 VPTTKPQP
+1808 
-1816 TAVPTTKPQPTVV
+1816 
-1829 PTAKP
+1829 
-1834 QPTVVPTT
+1834 PTT

-1850 TTKPQPTAGPTQKP
+1850 TTKPQPTAVPTQKP

-1878 STGTPAGN
+1878 STGMSAGGN
-1886 NNSSNANTGAN
+1886 NANTGAN
-1897 NSSSGSSNIS
+1897 NSSFGSSNIS

-1912 NAGNATTVPKITM
+1912 NAGNATTVSKITM

-1931 GKGKVKVIWKKVV
+1931 GKGKVKVIWKKVI

-1962 KLKNCKAASLTIKK
+1962 KLKKCKAASLTIKK

-1988 AYKMVNGRKVYG
+1988 AYKYVNGKKVYG
-2000 KWSGVK
+2000 KWSSIK

>member
-1 MDKKIRR
+1 MNKKIRR

-91 IPEGIKSIGKYAL
+91 IPEGIKIIGHDAFAHTNL
-104 AGTGITSLKL
+104 QELNL
-114 PSSLTAIGAKML
+114 PSSLERIGY
-126 SQNKGVTEI
+126 SVIYGVTGVTNVN
-135 IIPKN
+135 IPKGLKTADVCWN
-140 VIESTNTY
+140 ND
-148 WGGPFEGSNI
+148 GPFAG
-158 SKVVLE
+158 SKVNTVTFE
-164 EGMKKIPSEMFRN
+164 SGMTKIPDN
-177 MDKLTQVDIP
+177 MMTNCKELKTVTIP
-187 DSITKIEESAFN
+187 YTVQEIGQYAFDSCSSLEKIEIPRIVKTIGHDAFAHTN
-199 TCSALTDI
+199 LQ
-207 DIPESVTYIGKYAL
+207 EL
-221 AGTSI
+221 N
-226 KALKLPS
+226 LPS
-233 SLQTIGAK
+233 SLEKIG
-241 VLSGNKE
+241 
-248 VVEIVI
+248 
-254 PKTVIESADT
+254 
-264 YWGGPFEGSNISK
+264 Y
-277 VVLEEGMKK
+277 
-286 IPSEMF
+286 
-292 RNMDKLTQVDIPD
+292 
-305 SITAIGGSAFKSCSA
+305 SIIYGVTG
-320 LTNIN
+320 
-325 IPDAI
+325 
-330 TSIEE
+330 
-335 STFCECSSLK
+335 
-345 EINIPDNVTSIGK
+345 VTS
-358 YAFAK
+358 
-363 TNIKTL
+363 
-369 KLPAQLTEIGAK
+369 
-381 VLSENKEVTEIIV
+381 
-394 PKTVIKAI
+394 
-402 DTFWG
+402 
-407 TPFEG
+407 
-412 SNIRKVVLEKGMKKI
+412 
-427 PANLLKNMEK
+427 
-437 LTQVNIP
+437 VNIP
-444 NSIVL
+444 
-449 IEESAFSSC
+449 
-458 SSLTSINIPDSVTTI
+458 
-473 GKYAFSETSLAALK
+473 
-487 LPSSLKTIGAKILS
+487 
-501 GNKGVMEIV
+501 KGVKTADV
-510 IPKNITEVTDTYWG
+510 CWNNDG
-524 EPFEGS
+524 PFAGS
-530 GISKVTFEKGLK
+530 KVNKVTFEKGTKL
-542 KIPSHLFHNA
+542 IPANLFSNA

-579 SVELPISIK
+579 SIELPISIK

-659 IEHEKSTYEING
+659 IEHEKSMYEING

-699 VVKLPATSAVNSIK
+699 VVKLPATSVVNSIK

-834 YSTDIALD
+834 YSTDITLD

-854 VSVEKSGKEAELS
+854 VSVEKSGKETELS

-1063 TELNACSDLS
+1063 TELNACSELS

-1131 TIQMYLVDPK
+1131 TIQMYLVDSK

-1218 IQKMADIAA
+1218 IQKMADIAT

-1441 SETDAARNV
+1441 SEKDAAGNV
-1450 FAKEFTLIYDT
+1450 FVKEFTLIYDT

-1473 MENITSSTGKA
+1473 MENITSSTGEA

-1507 LALEDSYELSVEVSG
+1507 LALDDSYELSVEVSG

-1544 EGDDGIYKISMKGL
+1544 EGDDGIYKISLKGL

-1707 GDETQTFLFN
+1707 GDETQTFSFN

-1768 GGGED
+1768 GGDED
-1773 PQPTVTPTTEPQ
+1773 
-1785 PTAVPTTE
+1785 
-1793 PQPTAVPTTEPQPTA
+1793 
-1808 VPTTKPQP
+1808 
-1816 TAVPTTKPQPTVV
+1816 
-1829 PTAKP
+1829 P

-1850 TTKPQPTAGPTQKP
+1850 TTKPQPTAVPTQKP

-1878 STGTPAGN
+1878 STGMSAGGN
-1886 NNSSNANTGAN
+1886 NANTGAN

-1907 GGSYG
+1907 NGSYG
-1912 NAGNATTVPKITM
+1912 NADNTITVPMIKTCKITH
-1925 WKITQK
+1925 K
-1931 GKGKVKVIWKKVV
+1931 GKGKVKVIWKKVT
-1944 GSSGYQV
+1944 GAAGYQV
-1951 QYSLNKKMRAA
+1951 QYSLNKRMRAA
-1962 KLKNCKAASLTIKK
+1962 KQKKCKAASLTIKK

-1988 AYKMVNGRKVYG
+1988 AYKYVNGKKVYG
-2000 KWSGVK
+2000 KWSSIK

>member
-8 CLSLLLVAAM
+8 CLSLLLVVAM
-18 VVTGLDFVPAK
+18 IVTGLDFVPAK

-76 GDGVFQD
+76 GDGIFQH
-83 KKTITGVN
+83 KKTITGVD
-91 IPEGIKSIGKYAL
+91 IPEGIKSIGHDAFAYTNLQELKLPTSLEEIGYSIL
-104 AGTGITSLKL
+104 YGVKGITSIEIPNKLKIARYYGGNGDGPFAGSKIKEVTFENGIAKIPDNVMRKCAELEKVSLPNTLQEIGEYAFDSCSMLKQIQIPRSVKTIGHDAFAHTNLQELKL
-114 PSSLTAIGAKML
+114 PSSLEEIGYSIL
-126 SQNKGVTEI
+126 YGV
-135 IIPKN
+135 K
-140 VIESTNTY
+140 
-148 WGGPFEGSNI
+148 
-158 SKVVLE
+158 
-164 EGMKKIPSEMFRN
+164 
-177 MDKLTQVDIP
+177 D
-187 DSITKIEESAFN
+187 
-199 TCSALTDI
+199 
-207 DIPESVTYIGKYAL
+207 
-221 AGTSI
+221 
-226 KALKLPS
+226 
-233 SLQTIGAK
+233 
-241 VLSGNKE
+241 
-248 VVEIVI
+248 
-254 PKTVIESADT
+254 
-264 YWGGPFEGSNISK
+264 
-277 VVLEEGMKK
+277 
-286 IPSEMF
+286 
-292 RNMDKLTQVDIPD
+292 
-305 SITAIGGSAFKSCSA
+305 
-320 LTNIN
+320 
-325 IPDAI
+325 I
-330 TSIEE
+330 TSIE
-335 STFCECSSLK
+335 
-345 EINIPDNVTSIGK
+345 
-358 YAFAK
+358 
-363 TNIKTL
+363 
-369 KLPAQLTEIGAK
+369 
-381 VLSENKEVTEIIV
+381 
-394 PKTVIKAI
+394 
-402 DTFWG
+402 
-407 TPFEG
+407 
-412 SNIRKVVLEKGMKKI
+412 
-427 PANLLKNMEK
+427 
-437 LTQVNIP
+437 IP
-444 NSIVL
+444 N
-449 IEESAFSSC
+449 
-458 SSLTSINIPDSVTTI
+458 
-473 GKYAFSETSLAALK
+473 KLK
-487 LPSSLKTIGAKILS
+487 IARYYGGNGDGPFAGSKI
-501 GNKGVMEIV
+501 KE
-510 IPKNITEVTDTYWG
+510 
-524 EPFEGS
+524 
-530 GISKVTFEKGLK
+530 VTFEKGLK

-563 MTDIDSYAF
+563 MTDINSYAF

-579 SVELPISIK
+579 SIELPISIK

-599 SLTEVLANKKIT
+599 SLKEVLANKKIT
-611 SIGKNAF
+611 SIGKNVF

-644 LEFSNLEYTDTVDKV
+644 LEFSDLEYTDTVDKV

-699 VVKLPATSAVNSIK
+699 VVKLPANSVVNSIK
-713 LDGIALSDSD
+713 LDGVALSESE

-834 YSTDIALD
+834 YSTDITLD

-854 VSVEKSGKEAELS
+854 VSVEKSGKEAEVS

-1063 TELNACSDLS
+1063 TEINACSDLS

-1192 NLLWMKQEVM
+1192 NLLWMMQEVM

-1254 ACGLLALAI
+1254 ACGLLSLAI

-1305 MTNRLSDVTT
+1305 TTNRLSDVTT

-1337 QENPLVTDEAGS
+1337 QENPLVTDETGS

-1441 SETDAARNV
+1441 SEKDAAGNV
-1450 FAKEFTLIYDT
+1450 FAKEFSLIYDT

-1473 MENITSSTGKA
+1473 MGNVTSSTGKA

-1507 LALEDSYELSVEVSG
+1507 LALNDNYELSVEVSG

-1544 EGDDGIYKISMKGL
+1544 EGDDGIYKISLKGL

-1621 AEGVILPFTKKYQ
+1621 GEGVILPFTKKYQ
-1634 RVFFEIPEDINLAQ
+1634 RVFFDIPEDINLAQ

-1687 PFFEGSYPDRKENG
+1687 PFFEGSYSDRKENG
-1701 SHGSTL
+1701 SHGSNL
-1707 GDETQTFLFN
+1707 GDEIQTFSVN
-1717 VDTDKLSRL
+1717 VNTDKLSRL

-1768 GGGED
+1768 EGGDD
-1773 PQPTVTPTTEPQ
+1773 PQPI
-1785 PTAVPTTE
+1785 
-1793 PQPTAVPTTEPQPTA
+1793 
-1808 VPTTKPQP
+1808 
-1816 TAVPTTKPQPTVV
+1816 VV
-1829 PTAKP
+1829 PT
-1834 QPTVVPTT
+1834 
-1842 KPQPTVVP
+1842 
-1850 TTKPQPTAGPTQKP
+1850 
-1864 QSTVKPQQPQAPNT
+1864 SKPQQTQTPNT
-1878 STGTPAGN
+1878 STDKPADSN
-1886 NNSSNANTGAN
+1886 NANTTTGVN
-1897 NSSSGSSNIS
+1897 NSAGSTNASN
-1907 GGSYG
+1907 GSFG
-1912 NAGNATTVPKITM
+1912 KADSTITVPMIKTC
-1925 WKITQK
+1925 KITQK
-1931 GKGKVKVIWKKVV
+1931 GKGKVKVIWKKVT
-1944 GSSGYQV
+1944 GAAGYQV
-1951 QYSLNKKMRAA
+1951 QYSLNKKMKAA
-1962 KLKNCKAASLTIKK
+1962 RQKNCKTAGLTIKK
-1976 LKKKKTYYVRVR
+1976 LKKKKTYFVRVR
-1988 AYKMVNGRKVYG
+1988 AYKMVNGKKVYG

>member
-1 MDKKIRR
+1 MNKKIRR

-57 SASYVAIPST
+57 SALYVAIPST

-91 IPEGIKSIGKYAL
+91 IPEGIKTIGHDAFAHTNL
-104 AGTGITSLKL
+104 QELNL
-114 PSSLTAIGAKML
+114 PSSLERIGY
-126 SQNKGVTEI
+126 SVIYGVTGVTNVN
-135 IIPKN
+135 IPKGLKTADVCWN
-140 VIESTNTY
+140 ND
-148 WGGPFEGSNI
+148 GPFAG
-158 SKVVLE
+158 SKVNTVTFE
-164 EGMKKIPSEMFRN
+164 SGMTKIPDN
-177 MDKLTQVDIP
+177 MMKNCKELKTVTIP
-187 DSITKIEESAFN
+187 YTVQEIGQYAFDSCSSLEKIEIPRIVKTIGHDAFAHTN
-199 TCSALTDI
+199 LQ
-207 DIPESVTYIGKYAL
+207 EL
-221 AGTSI
+221 N
-226 KALKLPS
+226 LPS
-233 SLQTIGAK
+233 SLEKIG
-241 VLSGNKE
+241 
-248 VVEIVI
+248 
-254 PKTVIESADT
+254 
-264 YWGGPFEGSNISK
+264 Y
-277 VVLEEGMKK
+277 
-286 IPSEMF
+286 
-292 RNMDKLTQVDIPD
+292 
-305 SITAIGGSAFKSCSA
+305 SIIYGVTR
-320 LTNIN
+320 
-325 IPDAI
+325 
-330 TSIEE
+330 
-335 STFCECSSLK
+335 
-345 EINIPDNVTSIGK
+345 VTS
-358 YAFAK
+358 
-363 TNIKTL
+363 
-369 KLPAQLTEIGAK
+369 
-381 VLSENKEVTEIIV
+381 
-394 PKTVIKAI
+394 
-402 DTFWG
+402 
-407 TPFEG
+407 
-412 SNIRKVVLEKGMKKI
+412 
-427 PANLLKNMEK
+427 
-437 LTQVNIP
+437 VNIP
-444 NSIVL
+444 
-449 IEESAFSSC
+449 
-458 SSLTSINIPDSVTTI
+458 
-473 GKYAFSETSLAALK
+473 
-487 LPSSLKTIGAKILS
+487 
-501 GNKGVMEIV
+501 KGVKTADV
-510 IPKNITEVTDTYWG
+510 CWNNDG
-524 EPFEGS
+524 PFAGS
-530 GISKVTFEKGLK
+530 KVNKVTFEKGTKL
-542 KIPSHLFHNA
+542 IPANLFSNA

-579 SVELPISIK
+579 SIELPISIK

-699 VVKLPATSAVNSIK
+699 VVKLPATSVVDSIK

-834 YSTDIALD
+834 YSTDITMD

-854 VSVEKSGKEAELS
+854 VSVEKSGKETELS

-1182 SMFSFEGNVI
+1182 SMFNFEGNVI

-1305 MTNRLSDVTT
+1305 TTNRLSDVTT

-1361 KAEKEGYETAYS
+1361 KAEK
-1373 DWMEVPPP
+1373 
-1381 QTDVNIEMKPL
+1381 K
-1392 AAPEIKEIHSYETF
+1392 
-1406 TKVIFTQYMDPET
+1406 
-1419 VKNLTLTDS
+1419 
-1428 QGNSIAYTLSYDK
+1428 
-1441 SETDAARNV
+1441 
-1450 FAKEFTLIYDT
+1450 DT
-1461 PIAKGEKVTVGG
+1461 RQHT
-1473 MENITSSTGKA
+1473 
-1484 LAAVTK
+1484 
-1490 SDVASED
+1490 
-1497 VTIESNDYVN
+1497 
-1507 LALEDSYELSVEVSG
+1507 
-1522 ASKGSLA
+1522 
-1529 ASIDNSQVAEITKIE
+1529 
-1544 EGDDGIYKISMKGL
+1544 
-1558 VYGQAVLSLTVKETG
+1558 
-1573 ISKKVNIQVGEETSS
+1573 
-1588 GKNIYD
+1588 
-1594 EDPIQMVK
+1594 
-1602 LDLTKIS
+1602 
-1609 GKMESDINVNAD
+1609 
-1621 AEGVILPFTKKYQ
+1621 
-1634 RVFFEIPEDINLAQ
+1634 
-1648 ISDIII
+1648 
-1654 KANVPGELSLAVFN
+1654 
-1668 NTFDKS
+1668 
-1674 SNEWWND
+1674 
-1681 DVWTVY
+1681 
-1687 PFFEGSYPDRKENG
+1687 
-1701 SHGSTL
+1701 
-1707 GDETQTFLFN
+1707 
-1717 VDTDKLSRL
+1717 
-1726 TGNGGYLTI
+1726 
-1735 GANADPVTGAAYTDV
+1735 VTG
-1750 TYKIYSIQLV
+1750 
-1760 VNKTVEPI
+1760 
-1768 GGGED
+1768 
-1773 PQPTVTPTTEPQ
+1773 
-1785 PTAVPTTE
+1785 
-1793 PQPTAVPTTEPQPTA
+1793 
-1808 VPTTKPQP
+1808 
-1816 TAVPTTKPQPTVV
+1816 
-1829 PTAKP
+1829 
-1834 QPTVVPTT
+1834 
-1842 KPQPTVVP
+1842 
-1850 TTKPQPTAGPTQKP
+1850 
-1864 QSTVKPQQPQAPNT
+1864 
-1878 STGTPAGN
+1878 
-1886 NNSSNANTGAN
+1886 
-1897 NSSSGSSNIS
+1897 
-1907 GGSYG
+1907 
-1912 NAGNATTVPKITM
+1912 
-1925 WKITQK
+1925 WK
-1931 GKGKVKVIWKKVV
+1931 
-1944 GSSGYQV
+1944 YHRHRP
-1951 QYSLNKKMRAA
+1951 M
-1962 KLKNCKAASLTIKK
+1962 
-1976 LKKKKTYYVRVR
+1976 
-1988 AYKMVNGRKVYG
+1988 
-2000 KWSGVK
+2000 
-2006 KVKIKK
+2006 

>member
-1 MDKKIRR
+1 MNKKIRR

-91 IPEGIKSIGKYAL
+91 IPEGIKSIGHDAFAYTNLQELKLPTSLEDIGYSIL
-104 AGTGITSLKL
+104 YGVKGITS
-114 PSSLTAIGAKML
+114 
-126 SQNKGVTEI
+126 
-135 IIPKN
+135 
-140 VIESTNTY
+140 
-148 WGGPFEGSNI
+148 
-158 SKVVLE
+158 
-164 EGMKKIPSEMFRN
+164 
-177 MDKLTQVDIP
+177 
-187 DSITKIEESAFN
+187 
-199 TCSALTDI
+199 I
-207 DIPESVTYIGKYAL
+207 DIPNKLKIARSYGNGDGPF
-221 AGTSI
+221 AGSKI
-226 KALKLPS
+226 
-233 SLQTIGAK
+233 
-241 VLSGNKE
+241 KE
-248 VVEIVI
+248 V
-254 PKTVIESADT
+254 T
-264 YWGGPFEGSNISK
+264 FENG
-277 VVLEEGMKK
+277 
-286 IPSEMF
+286 
-292 RNMDKLTQVDIPD
+292 
-305 SITAIGGSAFKSCSA
+305 ITK
-320 LTNIN
+320 
-325 IPDAI
+325 
-330 TSIEE
+330 
-335 STFCECSSLK
+335 
-345 EINIPDNVTSIGK
+345 IPDNVMNKCTELEKVSLPNTLQEIGE
-358 YAFAK
+358 YAF
-363 TNIKTL
+363 
-369 KLPAQLTEIGAK
+369 
-381 VLSENKEVTEIIV
+381 
-394 PKTVIKAI
+394 
-402 DTFWG
+402 D
-407 TPFEG
+407 
-412 SNIRKVVLEKGMKKI
+412 
-427 PANLLKNMEK
+427 
-437 LTQVNIP
+437 
-444 NSIVL
+444 
-449 IEESAFSSC
+449 SC
-458 SSLTSINIPDSVTTI
+458 SVLKEIQIPRSV
-473 GKYAFSETSLAALK
+473 
-487 LPSSLKTIGAKILS
+487 KTIGHDAFAHTNLQDLELPTSLEEIGYSILYGVKDVTSIEIPNKLKIARCH
-501 GNKGVMEIV
+501 GNG
-510 IPKNITEVTDTYWG
+510 DG
-524 EPFEGS
+524 PFAGS
-530 GISKVTFEKGLK
+530 KIKEVTFEKGLK

-579 SVELPISIK
+579 SIELPISIK

-611 SIGKNAF
+611 SIGKNVF

-699 VVKLPATSAVNSIK
+699 VVKLPATSVVNSIK
-713 LDGIALSDSD
+713 LDGVALSESE

-824 KEVLVSKTGK
+824 KEVMVSKTGK
-834 YSTDIALD
+834 YSTDITLD

-1305 MTNRLSDVTT
+1305 TTNRLSDVTT

-1441 SETDAARNV
+1441 SEKDAAGNV
-1450 FAKEFTLIYDT
+1450 FAKEFTLTYDT

-1473 MENITSSTGKA
+1473 MENITSSTGKT

-1497 VTIESNDYVN
+1497 VRI
-1507 LALEDSYELSVEVSG
+1507 
-1522 ASKGSLA
+1522 
-1529 ASIDNSQVAEITKIE
+1529 
-1544 EGDDGIYKISMKGL
+1544 
-1558 VYGQAVLSLTVKETG
+1558 
-1573 ISKKVNIQVGEETSS
+1573 
-1588 GKNIYD
+1588 
-1594 EDPIQMVK
+1594 
-1602 LDLTKIS
+1602 
-1609 GKMESDINVNAD
+1609 
-1621 AEGVILPFTKKYQ
+1621 
-1634 RVFFEIPEDINLAQ
+1634 
-1648 ISDIII
+1648 
-1654 KANVPGELSLAVFN
+1654 
-1668 NTFDKS
+1668 
-1674 SNEWWND
+1674 
-1681 DVWTVY
+1681 
-1687 PFFEGSYPDRKENG
+1687 
-1701 SHGSTL
+1701 
-1707 GDETQTFLFN
+1707 
-1717 VDTDKLSRL
+1717 
-1726 TGNGGYLTI
+1726 
-1735 GANADPVTGAAYTDV
+1735 
-1750 TYKIYSIQLV
+1750 
-1760 VNKTVEPI
+1760 
-1768 GGGED
+1768 
-1773 PQPTVTPTTEPQ
+1773 
-1785 PTAVPTTE
+1785 
-1793 PQPTAVPTTEPQPTA
+1793 
-1808 VPTTKPQP
+1808 
-1816 TAVPTTKPQPTVV
+1816 
-1829 PTAKP
+1829 
-1834 QPTVVPTT
+1834 
-1842 KPQPTVVP
+1842 
-1850 TTKPQPTAGPTQKP
+1850 
-1864 QSTVKPQQPQAPNT
+1864 
-1878 STGTPAGN
+1878 
-1886 NNSSNANTGAN
+1886 
-1897 NSSSGSSNIS
+1897 
-1907 GGSYG
+1907 
-1912 NAGNATTVPKITM
+1912 
-1925 WKITQK
+1925 
-1931 GKGKVKVIWKKVV
+1931 
-1944 GSSGYQV
+1944 
-1951 QYSLNKKMRAA
+1951 
-1962 KLKNCKAASLTIKK
+1962 
-1976 LKKKKTYYVRVR
+1976 
-1988 AYKMVNGRKVYG
+1988 
-2000 KWSGVK
+2000 
-2006 KVKIKK
+2006 